1 MRMWALI
8 KVLFQEELPEYW
20 DRVLIFC
27 RVVLTRRKQVFIFLC
42 DFRPEP
48 AVFEDSPEWQR
59 QVQTFL
65 KAFTIRSRTCA
76 LRQEPLTD
84 LKESSIKTVPT
95 TLLEEIAPKEAW
107 FYPLSYELTKG
118 TKDDIWGTNQKLMG
132 KSLGVRS
139 HLRNAVNSW
148 EEVKR
153 RLHFFPLMWLFC
165 SYAMLPS

>member
-1 MRMWALI
+1 MWALI

-20 DRVLIFC
+20 DRLLIFC
-27 RVVLTRRKQVFIFLC
+27 RVALTRRKQVFIFLRG
-42 DFRPEP
+42 FRPEP
-48 AVFEDSPEWQR
+48 AKSLKTPRNDNAKFRPSSRSSPSAPGPAHCARSPSLTWR
-59 QVQTFL
+59 NLLL
-65 KAFTIRSRTCA
+65 KLS
-76 LRQEPLTD
+76 
-84 LKESSIKTVPT
+84 PT

-107 FYPLSYELTKG
+107 FYPLSYELKKG